1 MAWAAVP
8 IESYDTWYWFLSLLQ
23 KDLNIANGGQEWVL
37 ISDQQKGLLKAVKEL
52 IPNAEHRM
60 CARHIYANWRK
71 KYTDKKLQKKWWRCA
86 KAPCRTLFN
95 LYRAYCWCKS

>member
-1 MAWAAVP
+1 
-8 IESYDTWYWFLSLLQ
+8 LSLLQ

-71 KYTDKKLQKKWWRCA
+71 KYTNKKLQKSGGDVQRHHAGLCS
-86 KAPCRTLFN
+86 TYTGLT
-95 LYRAYCWCKS
+95 